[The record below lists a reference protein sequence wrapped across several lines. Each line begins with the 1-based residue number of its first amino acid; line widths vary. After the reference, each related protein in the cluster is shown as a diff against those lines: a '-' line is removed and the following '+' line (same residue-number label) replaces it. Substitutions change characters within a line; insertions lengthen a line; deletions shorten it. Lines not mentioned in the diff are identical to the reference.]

1 MRATDPSVAEAQ
13 SWRRLPARTPQ
24 RSMKS
29 GTRGS
34 RRSGTVFGGTAHG
47 LRCALSLGAA
57 LRAHALIQ
65 PACSLRFSFSGTQPR
80 AVAPKLAL
88 RVRSGLGAH
97 GQVDAAGVKS
107 GPGQVQN
114 TVLNEVGAVEGAH
127 TPVPLAGSTAANA
140 LVTRITLAAEQAAA
154 VSQASSMPTLV
165 PQTAPQTH
173 KRRAGGVWRKA
184 LPLAGMIMLLTAVI
198 CSSASQAVG
207 GFLWLYREYE
217 KAALAFPIVTKSATS
232 GIAYFLGDSIAQAQ
246 AQKPAD
252 YGRLVRATLAG
263 FISHG
268 PQLHF
273 WTLFLEWSALP
284 LLVKVLLDQ
293 TLFALYLNGAYAVLT
308 ETLQGRSPR
317 SALAKA
323 KAAALPC
330 LFAGWRFWPL
340 AHLITYTV
348 IPLHLRVLWVDVLE
362 VAWVRLHA
370 DDG

>member
-1 MRATDPSVAEAQ
+1 MQPIMRATDPSVAEAQ

-127 TPVPLAGSTAANA
+127 TPVPLAGSTAAIA
-140 LVTRITLAAEQAAA
+140 LVSSFCTHFTQLA
-154 VSQASSMPTLV
+154 SNPFN
-165 PQTAPQTH
+165 H
-173 KRRAGGVWRKA
+173 
-184 LPLAGMIMLLTAVI
+184 TAVI
-198 CSSASQAVG
+198 Q
-207 GFLWLYREYE
+207 F
-217 KAALAFPIVTKSATS
+217 
-232 GIAYFLGDSIAQAQ
+232 
-246 AQKPAD
+246 
-252 YGRLVRATLAG
+252 GRAR
-263 FISHG
+263 
-268 PQLHF
+268 
-273 WTLFLEWSALP
+273 
-284 LLVKVLLDQ
+284 
-293 TLFALYLNGAYAVLT
+293 
-308 ETLQGRSPR
+308 PR
-317 SALAKA
+317 SMLRPDICRAEALFDSDF
-323 KAAALPC
+323 PHCSHCSC
-330 LFAGWRFWPL
+330 LR
-340 AHLITYTV
+340 
-348 IPLHLRVLWVDVLE
+348 RN
-362 VAWVRLHA
+362 
-370 DDG
+370 

>member
-1 MRATDPSVAEAQ
+1 M
-13 SWRRLPARTPQ
+13 
-24 RSMKS
+24 S

-34 RRSGTVFGGTAHG
+34 RRSGTMFGGTAHT
-47 LRCALSLGAA
+47 LRCALGLGAA
-57 LRAHALIQ
+57 LSAHALIQ

-80 AVAPKLAL
+80 AVAPKVAL
-88 RVRSGLGAH
+88 RVRSGLGPH
-97 GQVDAAGVKS
+97 D
-107 GPGQVQN
+107 QN
-114 TVLNEVGAVEGAH
+114 TVDQKEVGDAAH

-140 LVTRITLAAEQAAA
+140 LATRITLAAEQAAA
-154 VSQASSMPTLV
+154 VSEASSMPTLV

-173 KRRAGGVWRKA
+173 KHRARGVRRKA
-184 LPLAGMIMLLTAVI
+184 VPLAGLIMLLAVVI

-370 DDG
+370 AAGLACIP